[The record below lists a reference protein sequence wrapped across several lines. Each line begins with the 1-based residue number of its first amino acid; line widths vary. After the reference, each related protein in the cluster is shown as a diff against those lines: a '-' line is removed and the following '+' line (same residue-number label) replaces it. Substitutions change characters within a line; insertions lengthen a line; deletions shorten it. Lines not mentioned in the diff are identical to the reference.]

1 MLIICS
7 GPDSF
12 RARRR
17 YRELSESFRVK
28 HDPAS
33 SSIET
38 IEPGE
43 QYQEVLAKLSNP
55 TLFSSK
61 KMLRCE
67 YLFNKLTPAQ
77 IKKLAAA
84 VERDAE
90 QTVVLDYEDKSPT
103 EKTLSAFPSSLLHLY
118 PYESLVGSALQK
130 EVSQMCKTYGVSE
143 KQSSNL
149 IRYYGEDLWSIE
161 TELQI
166 LQLQD
171 VVGADLEGSN
181 VAEGNLY
188 ATVDEFLENRQG
200 WMNHAENIEVN
211 ELMNAIIS
219 QLRSWQKIQ
228 AHDAQDV
235 HPYVQKKLA
244 YKKINDASV
253 ELLNTYRAMMASR
266 SSLAQQQEALQLLGK

>member
-1 MLIICS
+1 VLIICS

-12 RARRR
+12 RARRK
-17 YRELSESFRVK
+17 YRELSEAFRVK
-28 HDPAS
+28 HDPTS

-55 TLFSSK
+55 TLFASK

-103 EKTLSAFPSSLLHLY
+103 EKTLGAFPSSLLHTY
-118 PYESLVGSALQK
+118 PYESLIGSALQK
-130 EVSQMCKTYGVSE
+130 EVSQMCKNYGVSE
-143 KQSSNL
+143 KQSANL
-149 IRYYGEDLWSIE
+149 IRFYGEDLWSIE

-166 LQLQD
+166 LRLQG
-171 VVGADLEGSN
+171 VVGADLEGANIVES
-181 VAEGNLY
+181 NLY
-188 ATVDEFLENRQG
+188 ATVDEFLENHKG
-200 WMNHAENIEVN
+200 WMNHAESLEIN

-244 YKKINDASV
+244 YKKISNATE
-253 ELLNTYRAMMASR
+253 ELLCAYRALIASR
-266 SSLAQQQEALQLLGK
+266 SSLAQQQEAVQLL